1 MAGHSKWAQIKR
13 TKAVVDAKRG
23 AVFTRLV
30 REITVAARGGG
41 DPAGNFQLRTAIEK
55 AKAAG
60 VPNANIERAIAKG
73 SGQAGGEGDQFEAVR
88 YEGYG
93 AGGVAVL
100 IEAFTDNRNRTA
112 ADLRLAFSKHGGN
125 LGETG
130 CVSYLFEQRS
140 VVRLEAG
147 DLPEEALLERLL
159 ELEEAGG
166 PAVVGYTLD
175 GEGADVLA
183 AYADLEALQDGLRG
197 LGLPVAGW
205 YLPAELSDRLFA
217 EAPRRAAIRSQLQQ
231 LAARLDQPLHIS
243 AYSTGQLSPDANG
256 AWLQQLQ
263 DAGLQVWWQD
273 GEGIAELPALVR
285 QAYLQAL
292 PCPVGIVREAFRQ
305 TSAAGAP
312 VKAVP
317 APPQPPVACHPNA
330 VFALQYLP
338 WAVALSE

>member
-23 AVFTRLV
+23 AVFTRLG
-30 REITVAARGGG
+30 REITVAARAGG

-205 YLPAELSDRLFA
+205 EHRWIAPLPC
-217 EAPRRAAIRSQLQQ
+217 
-231 LAARLDQPLHIS
+231 RLDSEDILRPCLRM
-243 AYSTGQLSPDANG
+243 LDALEDLDDVRSVTSNLE
-256 AWLQQLQ
+256 A
-263 DAGLQVWWQD
+263 D
-273 GEGIAELPALVR
+273 EEL
-285 QAYLQAL
+285 
-292 PCPVGIVREAFRQ
+292 FH
-305 TSAAGAP
+305 
-312 VKAVP
+312 AVM
-317 APPQPPVACHPNA
+317 
-330 VFALQYLP
+330 
-338 WAVALSE
+338 E

>member
-23 AVFTRLV
+23 AVFTRLG
-30 REITVAARGGG
+30 REITVAARAGS

-93 AGGVAVL
+93 PGGVAVL

-140 VVRLEAG
+140 VVWLAQGGATPSPKGQLKAAAKAG
-147 DLPEEALLERLL
+147 APASGGALQEEALLERLL
-159 ELEEAGG
+159 ELEERGG
-166 PAVVGYTLD
+166 PAVLSYSSD
-175 GEGADVLA
+175 PEGAEVVGA
-183 AYADLEALQDGLRG
+183 FSDLEALQDGLRE
-197 LGLPVAGW
+197 LGLPVCEWEHRWIASTACR
-205 YLPAELSDRLFA
+205 LEDADLLRACLRMLDALEELDDVRSVTANLEADDALLEAVMAER
-217 EAPRRAAIRSQLQQ
+217 
-231 LAARLDQPLHIS
+231 
-243 AYSTGQLSPDANG
+243 
-256 AWLQQLQ
+256 
-263 DAGLQVWWQD
+263 
-273 GEGIAELPALVR
+273 
-285 QAYLQAL
+285 
-292 PCPVGIVREAFRQ
+292 
-305 TSAAGAP
+305 
-312 VKAVP
+312 
-317 APPQPPVACHPNA
+317 
-330 VFALQYLP
+330 
-338 WAVALSE
+338 